1 MPEKLYS
8 VSLTKREI
16 QHIHHL
22 LMSEGR
28 IAVDYG
34 NYMQRL
40 SLKGADR
47 FYDMAVD
54 SKILADKFKLGD
66 C

>member
-28 IAVDYG
+28 IAVDYA
-34 NYMQRL
+34 NYMTRL

-47 FYDMAVD
+47 LYDMAID
-54 SKILADKFKLGD
+54 SKFLADKFKI
-66 C
+66 